1 MFSCKKPMDVPME
14 ESGHCVSLLCV
25 IIRPLDVKG
34 LLRAASVVGSLVFT
48 GQVNSPTSSYL
59 SEFSI

>member
-1 MFSCKKPMDVPME
+1 ME